1 MNFVYKYVNK
11 VPVISFLADDGSL
24 LGSDI
29 KVFGEEIISLVTEN
43 INCIAF
49 DLRHNSYLNSFGLGE
64 LINMRK
70 FFYDRGFECVLIS
83 ESKKINKLL
92 DMVGI
97 GDLFT
102 RIKSDNE
109 L

>member
-11 VPVISFLADDGSL
+11 VPVISFLADDGGL
-24 LGSDI
+24 LGSDV
-29 KVFGEEIISLVTEN
+29 KVFGEEVMELSKESARR
-43 INCIAF
+43 IAF
-49 DLRHNSYLNSFGLGE
+49 DLRNNSYLNSYGLGE
-64 LINMRK
+64 LINIRK
-70 FFYDRGFECVLIS
+70 YFCDRGFECILIA
-83 ESKKINKLL
+83 ESQKINKLL

>member
-11 VPVISFLADDGSL
+11 IPVISFLADDGGL

-29 KVFGEEIISLVTEN
+29 KAFGEEVVDLAQDN
-43 INCIAF
+43 IRLIAF
-49 DLRHNSYLNSFGLGE
+49 DLRNNSYLNSFGLGE
-64 LINMRK
+64 LINIRK
-70 FFYDRGFECVLIS
+70 FFNDRGFECILIA
-83 ESKKINKLL
+83 ESQKINKLL

-102 RIKSDNE
+102 RIKSENE

>member
-11 VPVISFLADDGSL
+11 VPVISFLGNDGGL

-29 KVFGEEIISLVTEN
+29 KTFGEEVVELSEGN
-43 INCIAF
+43 NGRIAF
-49 DLRHNSYLNSFGLGE
+49 DLRNNSYLNSFGLGE
-64 LINMRK
+64 LINIRK
-70 FFYDRGFECVLIS
+70 FFYDRGFECILIA
-83 ESKKINKLL
+83 ESQKINKLL

-102 RIKSDNE
+102 RIKSENE

>member
-11 VPVISFLADDGSL
+11 VPVISFLADDGGL

-29 KVFGEEIISLVTEN
+29 KVFGEEAIVLAGDSRLR
-43 INCIAF
+43 IAF
-49 DLRHNSYLNSFGLGE
+49 DLRNNSYLNSFGLGE
-64 LINMRK
+64 LINIRK
-70 FFYDRGFECVLIS
+70 FFYDRGFECILIA
-83 ESKKINKLL
+83 ESQKINKLL